1 VRRIALGSRGERG
14 RAIASKAAGFFMGTA
29 QEKSHNLSMSTPPEV
44 KIHLIAGTQLG
55 TLIVFYTNAHC
66 WQFRIISSGGEVFG
80 EKKIFYLAEAAEK
93 AGREWISAGS

>member
-1 VRRIALGSRGERG
+1 MGERSPKG
-14 RAIASKAAGFFMGTA
+14 SGKLKLDVAGLMTSF
-29 QEKSHNLSMSTPPEV
+29 NLSMSTPTSV